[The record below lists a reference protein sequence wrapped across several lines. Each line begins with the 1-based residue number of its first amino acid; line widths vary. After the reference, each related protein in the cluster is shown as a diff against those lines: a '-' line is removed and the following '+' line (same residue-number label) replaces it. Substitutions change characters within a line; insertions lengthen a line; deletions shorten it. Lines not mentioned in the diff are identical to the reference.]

1 MSSMLETVEHFDAL
15 VIGGGPAG
23 STAARAL
30 RRGGLRVAVLDR
42 AVFPRDKLCAGWITP
57 PVLPLLEL
65 DIDHYRT
72 SRTFQPITAFRTG
85 LMGQREIET
94 EYGSPVSFGILRCE
108 FDEYLLQRAGA
119 QLRCGQPVS
128 TLRRRADGRWVVNEL
143 VSAPVIVGAGGHFCP
158 IARWLNRQDPDPR
171 QQGDTADGRSL
182 VAAMEFEVPLN
193 ARQLAATEGHPP
205 LLRFC
210 ADFSGYGWCF
220 RKQQVLNVGIG
231 RVNARELRQ
240 AALAFVR
247 ELVAEGVVPADIP
260 TPLRG
265 HAYLLANSAREC
277 VADGVL
283 LAGDAAGLAD
293 PHSGEGIRPAI
304 ESGLLA
310 ARTILDAD
318 GHYDRARL
326 DPYRRALRARFGGEA
341 FRSGGPRLPA
351 WFTRILANRVMA
363 SRWLTRHVV
372 LDRWFLGR
380 HRPSLN

>member
-1 MSSMLETVEHFDAL
+1 MEHFDAL

-30 RRGGLRVAVLDR
+30 HRGGLRVAVVDR

-65 DIDHYRT
+65 DVGHYRT
-72 SRTFQPITAFRTG
+72 NRTFEPITAFRTG
-85 LMGQREIET
+85 LMGQPQIET
-94 EYGSPVSFGILRCE
+94 DYGGPISFGIRRCE
-108 FDEYLLQRAGA
+108 FDEYLLRRCGA
-119 QLRCGQPVS
+119 QLKCGRPVS
-128 TLRRRADGRWVVNEL
+128 TVRRSEDGRWVINDSI
-143 VSAPVIVGAGGHFCP
+143 SAPVIVGAGGHFCP
-158 IARWLNRQDPDPR
+158 IAQWLNRHDSASPRHDPR
-171 QQGDTADGRSL
+171 SAILL

-193 ARQLAATEGHPP
+193 ARQLDAIEGQPP
-205 LLRFC
+205 VLRFC
-210 ADFSGYGWCF
+210 EDFSGYGWCF
-220 RKQQVLNVGIG
+220 RKQRVLNVGIG

-247 ELVAEGVVPADIP
+247 ELVAEGVIPADIQA
-260 TPLRG
+260 PLRG
-265 HAYLLANSAREC
+265 HAYLLANGAREC
-277 VADGVL
+277 VADGLL

-310 ARTILDAD
+310 ARTILEAD
-318 GHYDRARL
+318 GHFDRGHL
-326 DPYRRALRARFGGEA
+326 EPYRRALRSRFGNGQTSP
-341 FRSGGPRLPA
+341 SGLQLPA
-351 WFTRILANRVMA
+351 WFTRMLANRMMR